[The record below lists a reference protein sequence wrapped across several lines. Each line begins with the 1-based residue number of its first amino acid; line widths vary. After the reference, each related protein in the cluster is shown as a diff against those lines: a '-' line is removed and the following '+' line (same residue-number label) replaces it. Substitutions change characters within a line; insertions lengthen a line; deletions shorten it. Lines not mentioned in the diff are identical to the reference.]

1 MKENR
6 NEVEIQGTVEE
17 AWEALTNFA
26 QYSEWNPLIYRVEG
40 KLEVGEKVEIFVK
53 KGAEEQKFTC
63 EVARLDPPHEFSW
76 KFYEIMPFLYR
87 GEHIFRVEP
96 IDDQKVR
103 FVDREIFEGLL
114 VPLRA
119 KNLGTNVKTGMVAM
133 GRALKEQVEKQ
144 REAVPS

>member
-17 AWEALTNFA
+17 VWEALTNLA
-26 QYSEWNPLIYRVEG
+26 QYSEWNPLIYRVVG
-40 KLEVGEKVEIFVK
+40 TLEVGKKVEIFVK
-53 KGAEEQKFTC
+53 KASGDRKFTC
-63 EVARLDPPHEFSW
+63 EIVRVNPLREFSW
-76 KFYEIMPFLYR
+76 KFHEMMPFLYR
-87 GEHIFRVEP
+87 GEHIFRIEP

-119 KNLGTNVKTGMVAM
+119 RNLETNVKTGMVVM
-133 GRALKEQVEKQ
+133 GKALKERVEKQ
-144 REAVPS
+144 